1 MCMMLCWMVWR
12 SLNSVVVVDRTD
24 DVLVAPLKGVV
35 QVDAYM
41 KWMNSDQQVEC
52 D

>member
-1 MCMMLCWMVWR
+1 M
-12 SLNSVVVVDRTD
+12 VVVDKTD
-24 DVLVAPLKGVV
+24 DVLVVLLKGVV
-35 QVDAYM
+35 DECM